1 MRTARAPE
9 GNNNMKPMLFELV
22 AKGSLRDLQDMI
34 DQLVKETG
42 TYKLGAFMMFQR
54 SERDRLFLTIEKGF
68 RDAEKEI
75 IYRFNK
81 GYDLAVICVVGD
93 KGQVLWE
100 SGPGVEVPRAGEY
113 INSVCK
119 AYLDANRAARSAVS
133 G

>member
-1 MRTARAPE
+1 
-9 GNNNMKPMLFELV
+9 MKPMLFELV
-22 AKGSLRDLQDMI
+22 AKGSLRDLQEMI

-68 RDAEKEI
+68 KDAEKEI
-75 IYRFNK
+75 INRLNK
-81 GYDLAVICVVGD
+81 GYDLAVICVIGD

-119 AYLDANRAARSAVS
+119 AYLDANRAARSAAS